1 VHRCLANTRDQLEFL
16 ASLEGEEELEFW
28 TSPSMHRP
36 VDIMTVP
43 GVENTFLDM
52 LGHHGIQCETYIQ
65 DVERLVEEER
75 MILADQRRRDAG
87 NFSLT
92 TYHDYYEI
100 MEHLDSLAMEYE
112 EVETEVCVVE
122 QVAGKDLCEGD
133 RAVLGRS

>member
-1 VHRCLANTRDQLEFL
+1 
-16 ASLEGEEELEFW
+16 
-28 TSPSMHRP
+28 
-36 VDIMTVP
+36 
-43 GVENTFLDM
+43 
-52 LGHHGIQCETYIQ
+52 
-65 DVERLVEEER
+65 

-92 TYHDYYEI
+92 TYHDYYEVGQLYFTILYLAMVSILQI